1 MTDPYDRSDR
11 FELLAACDAETLV
24 AHADAVVEGGTD
36 VRVLQAPTPQLVMQQ
51 VVEPVARQPF
61 NLGEV
66 LVTAAEVELDGE
78 KGFAMRPGKAE
89 KPALSGAVVDAA
101 VENDHPLAEEMVA
114 SLSAAATE
122 RDRDRRER
130 WGETRETTV
139 EFEEMEDHT

>member
-1 MTDPYDRSDR
+1 MTDPHDRSDR
-11 FELLAACDAETLV
+11 FEMLAACDAETLV
-24 AHADAVVEGGTD
+24 AHADAVVEGGTE
-36 VRVLQAPTPQLVMQQ
+36 VRILQAPTPQLVMQQ
-51 VVEPVARQPF
+51 VVEPVARQLF

-78 KGFAMRPGKAE
+78 KGFAMRSGKAE

-101 VENDHPLAEEMVA
+101 IESDHPRTAEMVA
-114 SLSAAATE
+114 SLSATATE
-122 RDRDRRER
+122 RERERRER